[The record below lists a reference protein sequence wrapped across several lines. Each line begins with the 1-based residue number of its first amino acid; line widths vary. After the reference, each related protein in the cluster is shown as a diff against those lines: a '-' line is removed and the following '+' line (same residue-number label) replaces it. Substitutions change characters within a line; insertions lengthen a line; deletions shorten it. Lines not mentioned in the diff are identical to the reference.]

1 MAYTSCQRRNYSH
14 GIVSL
19 SFLYI
24 IILLS
29 QRRWLRQ
36 SRVTYSC
43 IASHAQLPGNMYY
56 YCPLGLLGFW
66 RIGYGDDTVN
76 VGIEIVHFG
85 FLRAKFFDS
94 AAG

>member
-1 MAYTSCQRRNYSH
+1 MSSPETQPRHHLFFFSLHYHFILFTDLASAVSSH
-14 GIVSL
+14 L
-19 SFLYI
+19 FMH
-24 IILLS
+24 
-29 QRRWLRQ
+29 
-36 SRVTYSC
+36 C
-43 IASHAQLPGNMYY
+43 IACTASREHVLLLPTWAF
-56 YCPLGLLGFW
+56 GLLGFW